1 MGLVFCIL
9 PVPFFRTNDS
19 GFVGLG
25 VDSASIM
32 SIISSI
38 IDPFYENK
46 NKNNRRFEKNIP
58 GRASVA
64 SRSSCHQ
71 VREGRSLAF
80 LEKKKS
86 RLLLLLLLVAG

>member
-58 GRASVA
+58 GRARWNHPHSPLTHSGVFP
-64 SRSSCHQ
+64 RRC
-71 VREGRSLAF
+71 
-80 LEKKKS
+80 
-86 RLLLLLLLVAG
+86 

>member
-1 MGLVFCIL
+1 M
-9 PVPFFRTNDS
+9 PFFRTNDS

-25 VDSASIM
+25 VDSA